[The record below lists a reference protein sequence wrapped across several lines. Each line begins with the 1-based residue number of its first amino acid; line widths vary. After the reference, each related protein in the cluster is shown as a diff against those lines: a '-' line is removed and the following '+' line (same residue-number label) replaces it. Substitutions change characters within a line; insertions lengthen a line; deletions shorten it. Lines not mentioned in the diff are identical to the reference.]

1 MAAFGSAS
9 DAPDHDDHDDFDPAG
24 SAGGS
29 RFRRWLVGDL
39 DDPDPG
45 FEDYDPAWRTQG
57 TPFRRWL
64 VDGLAAAGSTLPA
77 EAASSFAPANR
88 YRGLSDSH
96 AELLAILTG
105 TGVEQVRTAHK
116 ADLEDWAREQELR
129 DHPDLAVLDADLDRI
144 RDRS

>member
-1 MAAFGSAS
+1 MAALGSAS
-9 DAPDHDDHDDFDPAG
+9 DAPDHDDDDPAG
-24 SAGGS
+24 SAGDS
-29 RFRRWLVGDL
+29 LRRWLAGDL

-45 FEDYDPAWRTQG
+45 FEDYDPAWSTQD

-96 AELLAILTG
+96 AELIAILTD
-105 TGVEQVRTAHK
+105 TAVDIVRAAHK
-116 ADLEDWAREQELR
+116 ADLQDWAREQELR
-129 DHPDLAVLDADLDRI
+129 HHPDLAVLDADLDRI